1 MAAKLQSALDSE
13 GEARRREA
21 KAIEDCRKQEEL
33 ALKQKGQLADLNR
46 QLESSGTERAAGSGS
61 AAKAEETSEKQVRE
75 IAGLKNKLQMAE
87 GKLDETERELRKVK
101 DDRDKY
107 HAQAEDLQRKI
118 QNLNAASAST
128 GDAASAAS
136 AQVKQLEAKINDL
149 EARAKSF
156 QMKASQAEE
165 VRGLMLFF
173 HSLLIFS
180 LARRSRGG
188 AASRRQEDR

>member
-1 MAAKLQSALDSE
+1 MAAKLQSALDAE

-21 KAIEDCRKQEEL
+21 KAIEECRKQEEL
-33 ALKQKGQLADLNR
+33 ALKQKGQLADLTR
-46 QLESSGTERAAGSGS
+46 QLESSGSERAAGSGS
-61 AAKAEETSEKQVRE
+61 AAKAEEMSEKQVRE
-75 IAGLKNKLQMAE
+75 IAGLKNKLQMSE

-101 DDRDKY
+101 EDRDKY

-128 GDAASAAS
+128 GDAANAAS

-149 EARAKSF
+149 EARCKSF

-165 VRGLMLFF
+165 VSVLFCACF
-173 HSLLIFS
+173 DFFFDSPFFFF
-180 LARRSRGG
+180 LAR
-188 AASRRQEDR
+188 